1 MGRDREGGSGGEC
14 VAVAVL
20 SPRRLKL
27 SDLETLKGDLAS
39 QGGSGPHTRQRDPP
53 YLLPPP
59 LPRLAQQGF
68 ACKVVVVGGAALQTP
83 LATNSST
90 LQRGPVALEPFS
102 WLLLLTR
109 VPRRMLGKV
118 PVCSQL
124 SAAE

>member
-68 ACKVVVVGGAALQTP
+68 ACKVVVVGGQLFRLRWQQILP
-83 LATNSST
+83 HF
-90 LQRGPVALEPFS
+90 RGDQ
-102 WLLLLTR
+102 WLWN
-109 VPRRMLGKV
+109 
-118 PVCSQL
+118 L
-124 SAAE
+124 SRGYSF